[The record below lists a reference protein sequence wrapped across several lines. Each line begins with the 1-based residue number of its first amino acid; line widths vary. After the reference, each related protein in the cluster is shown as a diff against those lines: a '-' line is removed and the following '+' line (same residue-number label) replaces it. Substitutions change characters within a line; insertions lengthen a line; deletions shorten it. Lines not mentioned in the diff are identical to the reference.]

1 MNESRHRPVPAR
13 NAGGGATDS
22 RQGALAAGARA
33 GPDGPPGGS
42 SAEAD
47 GARRLGRGG
56 NGLPGSPAQAGGGA
70 PLPAL
75 VRATDRLTGALGRFV
90 SWFVLAMALIGAYN
104 ALVRYLGRFTGTS
117 LSSNLYLELQWYLFS
132 LVFLLG
138 AGYALKENAHVRVDV
153 LYGRLGKR
161 ARAWIDTAG
170 AAFML
175 LPFCVFLLWV
185 SWPSVH
191 NSWTIREVSPD
202 PGGLPR
208 YPLKAVILVCFALLA
223 VQGVAQLAKD
233 GRTLLTKER
242 EDEGDGA
249 GGL

>member
-1 MNESRHRPVPAR
+1 LTKSRNPSAPA
-13 NAGGGATDS
+13 GK
-22 RQGALAAGARA
+22 
-33 GPDGPPGGS
+33 PG
-42 SAEAD
+42 
-47 GARRLGRGG
+47 R
-56 NGLPGSPAQAGGGA
+56 
-70 PLPAL
+70 PLPRL
-75 VRATDRLTGALGRFV
+75 VRATDRLTNALGRFV

-104 ALVRYLGRFTGTS
+104 ALVRYLGRFTGAS

-153 LYGRLGKR
+153 LYGRLGRR
-161 ARAWIDTAG
+161 ARAWIDTVG

-185 SWPSVH
+185 SWPSVR

-208 YPLKAVILVCFALLA
+208 YPLKAVIVVCFALLA
-223 VQGVAQLAKD
+223 IQGLAQLAKD
-233 GRTLLTKER
+233 GRALLEKGR
-242 EDEGDGA
+242 EDESGGGPDDHAPEDEGGPGAAGPPGTAGRPGADGDDSDRRA
-249 GGL
+249 AHETRTGL